1 MNPIHEYQ
9 HDAEKLK
16 TKSHHAHGRNY
27 KLKLS
32 VPQIRPEQEVL
43 EDLSTLP
50 SSVDHR
56 DKSYM
61 PTPLDQGSLGSCGAN
76 AMANALSFVNGK
88 EGLPTFHP
96 SRLAL
101 YYECRVFVEH
111 QLPDVD
117 SGVTLADMC
126 RTVRAFHAC
135 PEEDWPYDISKFML
149 PPPKKAMLDALLHAR
164 FQAVSVPQ
172 RLSTIKSMLAAGYPI
187 VFGIQVFPSFESQA
201 VAETGIV
208 PLPDTSKESSI
219 GGHALGCY
227 GYSDAKQAFLVI
239 NSWGPYWGQSG
250 LCWMPYQYILNRQ
263 ICSDLWC
270 VKAI

>member
-1 MNPIHEYQ
+1 MNPIHEYE

-16 TKSHHAHGRNY
+16 TKSHHAHGRCF

-32 VPQIRPEQEVL
+32 PPQERPEP
-43 EDLSTLP
+43 EDDELVTLP
-50 SSVDHR
+50 QTVDHR
-56 DKSYM
+56 DKPYM
-61 PTPLDQGSLGSCGAN
+61 PIPLDQGSLGSCGAN

-88 EGLPTFHP
+88 EGLSPFHP

-111 QLPDVD
+111 QSPDLD

-149 PPPKKAMLDALLHAR
+149 PPPKKAMLDALQHAK
-164 FQAVSVPQ
+164 FEGVSVPQ
-172 RLSTIKSMLAAGYPI
+172 RLSSIKSMLAAGFPI
-187 VFGIQVFPSFESQA
+187 VFGIQVFESFQSQA
-201 VAETGIV
+201 VAETGFV
-208 PLPDTSKESSI
+208 PLPNTSAEACI
-219 GGHALGCY
+219 GGHALAMM
-227 GYSDAKQAFLVI
+227 GYDDIKQAFLVL
-239 NSWGPYWGQSG
+239 NSWSEHWGNEG
-250 LCWMPYQYILNRQ
+250 FCWMPYQYILNRQ
-263 ICSDLWC
+263 ICGDLWC